1 MQRNT
6 IWISFVAT
14 LLMGGSAAAAGPS
27 PTDTLGQPVEPLAIY
42 GGEPAG
48 ACEFPSAGTLGSC
61 TATLV
66 HPQLIT
72 YAAHCGTNYSSVK
85 FADDANGPGITAST
99 QSCRRHPSY
108 NGIGTGTDFAYCTL
122 SSPVEGIVPTPP
134 LMGCEVDV
142 LTEGKDVWIVG
153 FGNNDD
159 GGYGRKYKAHTSF
172 NYFDSVGDANIGSN
186 GVTVCQGDSGGPA
199 YVQLPTEDGYDGS
212 WRAFGIA
219 SYIYTPCGNEG
230 FSAVIHRGVDWI
242 EEDSGID
249 ITPCHD
255 ADGTWNPGEDC
266 TDFPLQ
272 IEIGSGSWDS
282 ACAPGDL
289 TGYASTC
296 GPSYAETLDGAPP
309 RVTITSPENGATI
322 MTDGAGAS
330 VTASVDATDQ
340 ETNIVSVELFIDGV
354 SSGPPLETPPYSF
367 DLQLAEGDYALTAV
381 AIDEAGNEGEDGPVE
396 ISITGLLPEPPED
409 DGAPEDD
416 ESRPEDDDDPPE
428 DDDDP
433 PEDDNDDPDAQTVN
447 ALPPGFG
454 GNPDAGCS
462 CHSGGEQPGP
472 GPFFGALGLFGLLA
486 RRRPHGGERS
496 TCATLGAVRPRR

>member
-1 MQRNT
+1 MHRKT
-6 IWISFVAT
+6 VWTSFIAT
-14 LLMGGSAAAAGPS
+14 LLLGGSAAAAGTQ
-27 PTDTLGQPVEPLAIY
+27 PTDTLGQPVDPLAIY

-99 QSCRRHPSY
+99 QTCRRHPSY

-122 SSPVEGIVPTPP
+122 SSPVEGVVPTPP

-159 GGYGRKYKAHTSF
+159 GGYGRKYKAHTTF
-172 NYFDSVGDANIGSN
+172 NYFDSVGDANIGGG

-199 YVQLPTEDGYDGS
+199 YVQLPTEDGFDGS

-230 FSAVIHRGVDWI
+230 FSAVIHRAVDWI

-255 ADGTWNPGEDC
+255 ADGTWNPTEEC
-266 TDFPLQ
+266 TEFPLQ
-272 IEIGSGSWDS
+272 IETGSGSWDS

-289 TGYASTC
+289 TGYASSC
-296 GPSYAETLDGAPP
+296 GPSYAEALDGVPP
-309 RVTITSPENGATI
+309 RVTITSPEDGASI
-322 MTDGAGAS
+322 DSDGAGAS
-330 VTASVDATDQ
+330 VTVAVDATDQ
-340 ETNIVSVELFIDGV
+340 ETNVVSVELFVDGV
-354 SSGPPLETPPYSF
+354 SAGPALVEPPYSF
-367 DLQLAEGDYALTAV
+367 DLQLGEGDYALTAV
-381 AIDEAGNEGEDGPVE
+381 AIDEAGNEGEGGPTS
-396 ISITGLLPEPPED
+396 ISVSGLQPETPED

-416 ESRPEDDDDPPE
+416 DDPAPADDDDDDPPE
-428 DDDDP
+428 DDDDA
-433 PEDDNDDPDAQTVN
+433 PEDDDDPDAQAVN

-454 GNPDAGCS
+454 GDPDAGCGCRS
-462 CHSGGEQPGP
+462 DRPNPIGVLCLIAVVALVRRRHGHSG
-472 GPFFGALGLFGLLA
+472 
-486 RRRPHGGERS
+486 S
-496 TCATLGAVRPRR
+496 IKTS